1 MEQHQSY
8 YHLRYR
14 GPRRRRD
21 KGEENLF
28 KKIIAENFNFRKKK
42 KNRGPVSTY
51 SQKLNLVN
59 LQNTKFNSH
68 KFVAFL
74 FTNNEL

>member
-8 YHLRYR
+8 YHLWYR

-42 KNRGPVSTY
+42 KKKQRSSKHIVPKTEFS
-51 SQKLNLVN
+51 KLAEYKI
-59 LQNTKFNSH
+59 Q
-68 KFVAFL
+68 
-74 FTNNEL
+74 

>member
-8 YHLRYR
+8 YHLWYR

-28 KKIIAENFNFRKKK
+28 KKIIAENFLNFRK
-42 KNRGPVSTY
+42 KNRGPVSTE
-51 SQKLNLVN
+51 SQKMNLVN
-59 LQNTKFNSH
+59 LKNTKFNSH
-68 KFVAFL
+68 KVVAFL